1 MTGGTAKSFDFIGR
15 WKASGLAPQIAT
27 RLFALPGF
35 PARVPNTL
43 FPISMSAST
52 MSSTIPA
59 LGPVMIDL
67 EGLELGESDRRRLLH
82 PNTCGAI
89 LFARNFETRAKLVSL
104 TSAIR
109 ELRPELIIAVDHE
122 GGRVQRFRSDGFT
135 ALPPMRRIGKLWDR
149 DDSPSKL
156 EAVRAATAVG
166 YVLASEL
173 RACGVDFSFAPVLD
187 LDYGHSEVIGDRA
200 FHHDP
205 RTVTLLAQALTY
217 GMALAGMAN
226 CGKHFPGHGWASADS
241 HLHLPLD
248 ERDLDT
254 ILDADAAPYGWFGIG
269 LAAVMPAHVVY
280 PEVDSLPAGFSPVW
294 LQKILRQKLGFLGVI
309 ISDDLNMEGARVVG
323 DVLTSAQAALRAG
336 CDMLL
341 ACNRPDRLD
350 RLLDGLTSPHA
361 PASVARIAALKPT
374 SPAPEWEALRSSDRY
389 AAAFK
394 ILKSL

>member
-1 MTGGTAKSFDFIGR
+1 
-15 WKASGLAPQIAT
+15 
-27 RLFALPGF
+27 
-35 PARVPNTL
+35 
-43 FPISMSAST
+43 
-52 MSSTIPA
+52 
-59 LGPVMIDL
+59 MIDI
-67 EGLELGESDRRRLLH
+67 EGLEISEADRRRLLH
-82 PNTCGAI
+82 PNTGGVI
-89 LFARNFETRAKLVSL
+89 LFARNFETRAKLMAL

-135 ALPPMRRIGKLWDR
+135 SLPPMRRIGKLWDR

-156 EAVRAATAVG
+156 EAVRAASAVG

-173 RACGVDFSFAPVLD
+173 RACGIDLSFAPVLD
-187 LDYGHSEVIGDRA
+187 LDWDHSEVIGDRA

-205 RTVTLLAQALTY
+205 RTVTLLAQALTH
-217 GMALAGMAN
+217 GMALAGMGN

-241 HLHLPLD
+241 HLALPLD
-248 ERDLDT
+248 ERSLDT
-254 ILDADAAPYGWFGIG
+254 ILENDAAPYGWFGIG

-280 PEVDSLPAGFSPVW
+280 PEVDSLPAGFSPIW
-294 LQKILRQKLGFLGVI
+294 LQKVLRQKLGFLGVI

-323 DVLTSAQAALRAG
+323 DVVASAHAALRAG

-341 ACNRPDRLD
+341 ACNKPDRLD
-350 RLLDGLTSPHA
+350 KLLDGIEQPLPA
-361 PASVARIAALKPT
+361 ASVARIAALKPT
-374 SPAPEWEALRSSDRY
+374 AAAPEWEALRASDKY